1 MILIDTNSLVL
12 LILGLIDT
20 RLINSNKRTSI
31 FEEQDFYDLLNVI
44 GDLNNLVVIPNVW
57 TELDNLLNKSIG
69 KRKYDYV
76 ESLKQVIKKT
86 TEKFLETRKGIEC
99 NSFYELGLTDSL
111 LLDYSTECEMLIT
124 TDSKL
129 SDYTNANGV
138 RVFDVVQ
145 NRNFRL

>member
-1 MILIDTNSLVL
+1 MKLIDTNSLVL

-76 ESLKQVIKKT
+76 EYFKQLIKKT
-86 TEKFLETRKGIEC
+86 TEKFLETRKGLEC

-129 SDYTNANGV
+129 SDYANANGV